1 MKDSSTFIAPGLI
14 NPTVFGDNAEA
25 VTAALIEQGVIQVC
39 NPVVKKN
46 CAEEYAAN
54 NDSHGDSVAE
64 EITEHIRN
72 GAAIE

>member
-1 MKDSSTFIAPGLI
+1 MKDNRTFIAPGLI
-14 NPTVFGDNAEA
+14 NPKVFGDNAEA

-39 NPVVKKN
+39 NPVVKES
-46 CAEEYAAN
+46 CAEEHVAN
-54 NDSHGDSVAE
+54 NGSYGDSVAE